1 MKKVEKTD
9 WSTMLIALSDNFSFE
24 NRGTINRMTLPE
36 ILKAIQE
43 KIGFDPEDR
52 SVLNNAD
59 KEELPCDVGNEWD
72 ELVLDDLNPEDRAEF
87 REMKEAIETKR
98 MELYKNEW
106 DIIRKSLTK
115 KRKRGRPKRE
125 NDTEK
130 KFMKG
135 NTKVKVK
142 TKWIRKLRRNS
153 TRPPLHDEEQ
163 AQKRQRTS
171 SPLSKPED
179 AFKQVEEVLLDS
191 EETKE
196 TSLPPNGVANE
207 TGPFDFEAS
216 GVAMQGETT
225 HEGDSSN
232 QGESSNLREVEAIH
246 HQEETTLMVVPS
258 AAPASPAVSQ
268 VSMTSRQTHGQR
280 TRGESLAWQSV
291 FCSGCNFEY
300 GQYKFDPSP
309 GGRDAPTWDYRV
321 LDERGAVFVFF
332 LEEVKTNL

>member
-1 MKKVEKTD
+1 M
-9 WSTMLIALSDNFSFE
+9 
-24 NRGTINRMTLPE
+24 
-36 ILKAIQE
+36 
-43 KIGFDPEDR
+43 
-52 SVLNNAD
+52 LNNAD

-98 MELYKNEW
+98 MELHKNEW
-106 DIIRKSLTK
+106 DIIRKSLTQ

-171 SPLSKPED
+171 SPLLKPED
-179 AFKQVEEVLLDS
+179 AFKEVEEVLLDS

-207 TGPFDFEAS
+207 TGPF
-216 GVAMQGETT
+216 G
-225 HEGDSSN
+225 
-232 QGESSNLREVEAIH
+232 L
-246 HQEETTLMVVPS
+246 
-258 AAPASPAVSQ
+258 
-268 VSMTSRQTHGQR
+268 
-280 TRGESLAWQSV
+280 
-291 FCSGCNFEY
+291 
-300 GQYKFDPSP
+300 
-309 GGRDAPTWDYRV
+309 
-321 LDERGAVFVFF
+321 
-332 LEEVKTNL
+332 